1 MNIKN
6 SHAVKSLN
14 LNQRFDANDELRNPL
29 DTGISSEDELKE
41 LLRGTEHVAEKLCT
55 ARLSRGLN
63 AQGNS
68 VLLFEDGKS
77 SCHFVRVALSCLI
90 QPVAGDLVQ
99 IFFSKECYWILAVLE
114 RRDNSQGIHLNFEQH
129 SVSLLAGQIELR
141 STSSMTLSSQELSL
155 KANLLSQT
163 LIERQTHISGS
174 DTTHAGSV
182 ALYAQRH
189 MGFYSKVT
197 TFAAQSL
204 LKIDGGQIH
213 MG

>member
-1 MNIKN
+1 MNMKN

-14 LNQRFDANDELRNPL
+14 SNQRFGADDEVRNPL
-29 DTGISSEDELKE
+29 DAEASSEDELKGM
-41 LLRGTEHVAEKLCT
+41 LRGAEYVKEKFCT
-55 ARLSRGLN
+55 ARLKQQLN

-68 VLLFEDGKS
+68 ILVFEDGKS

-90 QPVAGDLVQ
+90 QPIAGDLVQ
-99 IFFSKECYWILAVLE
+99 IFFSKGCYWVLAVLE

-129 SVSLLAGQIELR
+129 AVSLLAGKIELQ
-141 STSSMTLSSQELSL
+141 STSSMTLSSHELSL

-174 DTTHAGSV
+174 DTTHVGSV